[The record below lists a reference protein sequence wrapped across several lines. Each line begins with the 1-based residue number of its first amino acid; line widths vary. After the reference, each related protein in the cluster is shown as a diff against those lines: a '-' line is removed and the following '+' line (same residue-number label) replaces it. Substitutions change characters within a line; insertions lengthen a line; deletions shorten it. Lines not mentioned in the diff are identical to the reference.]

1 MFFLLN
7 GDLQRILVQT
17 IIFID
22 KLVDISFSNVIG
34 HKLAKKGLL
43 LSLVNSSLDAI
54 GNRKR
59 IHVLAIG
66 NPGLAKSTLL
76 RSACQL
82 EANVNL
88 FELIHSLYN

>member
-1 MFFLLN
+1 M
-7 GDLQRILVQT
+7 
-17 IIFID
+17 
-22 KLVDISFSNVIG
+22 SFSNVIG

-43 LSLVNSSLDAI
+43 LSLVNSGLDAI